1 MRRWGY
7 AVMALAALALAACG
21 QSTQPD
27 ETGAPPLAEDQVID
41 EADAGLPPVEPALLA
56 APTSTFT
63 AFEPSEIGITGA
75 PDIMTALDPVIAVGA
90 HEEGGSLSLSIR
102 EEGDIATA
110 DVVRAGAQDD
120 SVSAGHLRIEFRR
133 EPEGWFPTNA
143 YRRVQ
148 CARGALANQWTNG
161 LCP

>member
-1 MRRWGY
+1 MRRWAY
-7 AVMALAALALAACG
+7 ALMGAALLSIAACG
-21 QSTQPD
+21 QSSQTG
-27 ETGAPPLAEDQVID
+27 ETSTSAPADDVVAEEESDT
-41 EADAGLPPVEPALLA
+41 LPPVEPALLA

-63 AFEPSEIGITGA
+63 AFEPSEIGVIAA
-75 PDIMTALDPVIAVGA
+75 PDIMSAIDPLIASGA
-90 HEEGGSLSLSIR
+90 HEEGGSLYLTIR

-110 DVVRAGAQDD
+110 DVVRADAADD
-120 SVSAGHLRIEFRR
+120 SVKAGHLRIEFRR

>member
-1 MRRWGY
+1 MRRW
-7 AVMALAALALAACG
+7 ACALMGAALLGIAGCG
-21 QSTQPD
+21 QSSQPA
-27 ETGAPPLAEDQVID
+27 ETSAPAAED
-41 EADAGLPPVEPALLA
+41 EAIVEAAPSGLPPVEPALLA

-63 AFEPSEIGITGA
+63 AFEPSEIGVTGA
-75 PDIMTALDPVIAVGA
+75 PDIMTAIDPLIATGA
-90 HEEGGSLSLSIR
+90 HEEGGSLYLTIR
-102 EEGDIATA
+102 EEGDVATA
-110 DVVRAGAQDD
+110 DVVRAGAADD

>member
-7 AVMALAALALAACG
+7 AVLGLAAFALAACG
-21 QSTQPD
+21 QSTQPS
-27 ETGAPPLAEDQVID
+27 ETSPPPLAEDEIID
-41 EADAGLPPVEPALLA
+41 EAASALPPVDAALLA

-63 AFEPSEIGITGA
+63 AFEPSEIGVTGA
-75 PDIMTALDPVIAVGA
+75 PDIMTALDPLIATGA
-90 HEEGGSLSLSIR
+90 HEEGGSLSLTIR

-110 DVVRAGAQDD
+110 DVVRATADD
-120 SVSAGHLRIEFRR
+120 SISAGHLRIEFRR

>member
-7 AVMALAALALAACG
+7 TVLSLAAFALAACG
-21 QSTQPD
+21 QSTQPN
-27 ETGAPPLAEDQVID
+27 ETSAPPLAEDEIID
-41 EADAGLPPVEPALLA
+41 EAPGLPPVEPALLA

-63 AFEPSEIGITGA
+63 AFEPSEIGVTGA
-75 PDIMTALDPVIAVGA
+75 PDIMTALDPLIATGA
-90 HEEGGSLSLSIR
+90 HEEGGSLSLTIR
-102 EEGDIATA
+102 EEGEIATA
-110 DVVRAGAQDD
+110 DVVRTGAQVD
-120 SVSAGHLRIEFRR
+120 SVAAGHLRIEFRR

>member
-1 MRRWGY
+1 MRRLGY
-7 AVMALAALALAACG
+7 AVLSVAVLTVAACG
-21 QSTQPD
+21 QSQPT
-27 ETGAPPLAEDQVID
+27 ETSPPPLAEDEIID
-41 EADAGLPPVEPALLA
+41 ETDASLPPVEPALLA

-63 AFEPSEIGITGA
+63 AFEPSEIGVAGA
-75 PDIMTALDPVIAVGA
+75 PDIMTALDPLIATGA
-90 HEEGGSLSLSIR
+90 HEEGGSLYLTVR

-148 CARGALANQWTNG
+148 CARGALANQWTDG

>member
-1 MRRWGY
+1 MRRWAY
-7 AVMALAALALAACG
+7 AFVGAALLSTAACG
-21 QSTQPD
+21 QASQPG
-27 ETGAPPLAEDQVID
+27 ETSAPPAEDEVVL
-41 EADAGLPPVEPALLA
+41 EAAPSSLPPVEPALLA
-56 APTSTFT
+56 APTSAFT
-63 AFEPSEIGITGA
+63 AFEPSEIGVTGA
-75 PDIMTALDPVIAVGA
+75 PDIMTAIDPLIATGA
-90 HEEGGSLSLSIR
+90 HEEGGELYLTIR
-102 EEGDIATA
+102 EEGDVATA
-110 DVVRAGAQDD
+110 DVVRAGAADD